1 MNERKKENSKKL
13 TLILVVI
20 GIIVL
25 ALTITIVVVV
35 FSLAKSGDNT
45 PTQYVLST
53 PQTEAELPETSWTFP
68 DMQASEFVDV
78 SSGEEVTSDVVSEIP
93 TETQSEYVGPLPTE
107 QVDVSAGS
115 GEELFSELD
124 SKQKNGD
131 NVLSDSPDNEFISL
145 ISSKYKVS
153 PELLVAI
160 YSVPDT
166 GTNFV
171 LQFKNERDANGN
183 VVKSPD
189 TLEKVYNIGKDRSV
203 KIATGKMMGNV
214 GVSYAESLLCFG
226 IVTESVMCQYPDYF
240 TGVEDKRPNH

>member
-1 MNERKKENSKKL
+1 MNEQKNENSKKL
-13 TLILVVI
+13 AVILVVI
-20 GIIVL
+20 GIL
-25 ALTITIVVVV
+25 ALAIIITVVIVVV
-35 FSLAKSGDNT
+35 SLTKLGDNT
-45 PTQYVLST
+45 PTQYVIST
-53 PQTEAELPETSWTFP
+53 PQTEAASPETSWTYP
-68 DMQASEFVDV
+68 DVLTSEFADV
-78 SSGEEVTSDVVSEIP
+78 SGSDVTSAIVSDTP
-93 TETQSEYVGPLPTE
+93 TEAQSEYVVPVPTE

-145 ISSKYKVS
+145 VNSKYGVS

-160 YSVPDT
+160 YSVPDS

-171 LQFKNERDANGN
+171 LQFKNTRDANGN